1 MSDWLILVDQVRD
14 LRQAETPHK
23 VMLVRDYL
31 ARPQLFDGRRP
42 IVINLSRSYAYQSS
56 GYYAGLLAEA
66 RGQRTMP
73 TVQTML
79 ELSRKA
85 LYRPALPELEEVLN
99 ADAAKWA
106 RDADPAAPFKL
117 LVVFGQADQAGYAR
131 FSRLLF
137 DWFRCPVIEVA
148 VVPGEWWRIDR
159 LRPISIARL
168 SGEQRVFAL
177 EQMQRHTTRAWR
189 TPRVRGPLRWTLA
202 VLHNPREAL
211 PPTKRASLERLAH
224 VGARMGIEVEPIQK
238 ADFPRL
244 AEFDALFI
252 RETTSIDNHTYR
264 FARRAEQEG
273 MPVIDDTQSMIRC
286 TNKVYL
292 KEVLEAARVPMPVSV
307 VLAGPKDL
315 DKAEQVLGYPL
326 VLKIPDGSFSRGVH
340 KLANRATA
348 EALARTLFK
357 DTDLLL
363 AQEFMPTT
371 FDWRVG
377 VLGGEPLF
385 ASQYLMARNHWQI
398 INHRA
403 DGKVIEGGFKTFAV
417 ADAPAE
423 VIDVAVRA
431 ARCIGTGLYGVDLK
445 QNERGVFVIEIN
457 DNPNLDTAIEGAVIK
472 DDLWKRLLSWF
483 LDRLEGR

>member
-1 MSDWLILVDQVRD
+1 MSDWLILVDQARD
-14 LRQAETPHK
+14 LPQGETPHK

-31 ARPQLFDGRRP
+31 ARPQLFEGRRP

-66 RGQRTMP
+66 RGQRIMP

-85 LYRPALPELEEVLN
+85 LYRPALPDLEEALN
-99 ADAAKWA
+99 DEVRKLAEDD
-106 RDADPAAPFKL
+106 RPDAPFKL
-117 LVVFGQADQAGYAR
+117 LVVFGHAEWPGLAR
-131 FSRLLF
+131 FARLLF
-137 DWFRCPVIEVA
+137 DWFRCPVIEVT
-148 VVPGEWWRIDR
+148 VEPGAWWRIDR
-159 LRPISIARL
+159 LRPVALARL
-168 SGEQRVFAL
+168 GGEQRAFAL
-177 EQMQRHTTRAWR
+177 DQLQRHTTRAWR
-189 TPRVRGPLRWTLA
+189 TPKVRVPARWTLA
-202 VLHNPREAL
+202 VLHNPRDLL
-211 PPTKRASLERLAH
+211 PPTKRSSLERLAH
-224 VGARMGIEVEPIQK
+224 VGARMGVEVEPIQK
-238 ADFPRL
+238 GDFARL

-286 TNKVYL
+286 TNKVFL
-292 KEVLEAARVPMPVSV
+292 KEVLEAARVPMPASV
-307 VLAGPKDL
+307 VLAGAADL
-315 DKAEQVLGYPL
+315 QKAEQVLGYPL
-326 VLKIPDGSFSRGVH
+326 VVKIPDGSFSRGVH
-340 KLANRATA
+340 KVADR
-348 EALARTLFK
+348 EVFARLTRDLFK

-403 DGKVIEGGFKTFAV
+403 DGKVIEGGFRTFAV
-417 ADAPAE
+417 EQAPAE
-423 VIDVAVRA
+423 VIDVAVGA
-431 ARCIGTGLYGVDLK
+431 ARRIGTGLYGVDLK

-457 DNPNLDTAIEGAVIK
+457 DNPNLDSGVEGAALK
-472 DDLWKRLLSWF
+472 DDLWRRLLSWF
-483 LDRLEGR
+483 LTRLEGR